1 MTDTALHDREAAPA
15 PAPAAPVVAPPVA
28 SGWQPVR
35 NSGRVIMIVAVVV
48 IAGVLA
54 VLAAWRL
61 TPFNSAV
68 QRTENAYVRGQT
80 TIISPQVSGYVSGVM
95 VQDYELVRLGQP
107 LVQIDDRIYRQRVE
121 QAQAQLDAARAA
133 LANSVQSLASRKA
146 ARTSAQAAIGNA
158 QAQLS
163 RAQADQ
169 HRADDLVQDGSLSVR
184 EVDQTRAALRQAEAV
199 LLQADAAR
207 DSAYQDVVAVG
218 VNRGSLRA
226 SVEGAQAAV
235 HAAQI
240 DLEHTTIRAPE
251 AGRLGDV
258 GVRNGQYVTNGT
270 QLVFLVPDRLWVI
283 ANYKEAQTA
292 RMAPGQKVWFT
303 VDALEDERVD
313 GHVERIA
320 PAAGSE
326 FAVIKSDNATGN
338 FTKVAQRISVRIAV
352 DRGQRLAAKL
362 RPGMSV
368 EAHVDTTGAARP

>member
-1 MTDTALHDREAAPA
+1 MTDTALHGHAPA
-15 PAPAAPVVAPPVA
+15 PTPAPLPAAPAPPVA
-28 SGWQPVR
+28 SGWQPVK
-35 NSGRVIMIVAVVV
+35 NSRRVIVIVAIVVL
-48 IAGVLA
+48 AGVLA

-61 TPFNSAV
+61 PPFDSAV

-80 TIISPQVSGYVSGVM
+80 TIISPQVSGYVSRVL
-95 VQDYELVRLGQP
+95 VQDYELVRAGQP

-133 LANSVQSLASRKA
+133 LANSVQSLASRQA

-169 HRADDLVQDGSLSVR
+169 HRADDLVRDGSLSVR
-184 EVDQTRAALRQAEAV
+184 EVDQTRAALRQAEAS
-199 LLQADAAR
+199 LSQANAAR
-207 DSAYQDVVAVG
+207 DSANQDVVAVG

-226 SVEGAQAAV
+226 AVEGAQAAV

-240 DLEHTTIRAPE
+240 DLEHTTILAPE

-283 ANYKEAQTA
+283 ANFKEAQTA
-292 RMAPGQKVWFT
+292 RMAPGQKAWFT
-303 VDALEDERVD
+303 VDALEDERVE

-338 FTKVAQRISVRIAV
+338 FTKVAQRISVRISV
-352 DRGQRLAAKL
+352 DSGQRLAAKL

-368 EAHVDTTGAARP
+368 EARVDTGGAARP

>member
-1 MTDTALHDREAAPA
+1 MTDTALHDSASAPTPSPADAAAP
-15 PAPAAPVVAPPVA
+15 PAP

-35 NSGRVIMIVAVVV
+35 NSRRVIVIVTIV
-48 IAGVLA
+48 ILVGVLA

-61 TPFNSAV
+61 PPFDSAV
-68 QRTENAYVRGQT
+68 QRTEDAYVRGQT
-80 TIISPQVSGYVSGVM
+80 TIISPQVSGYVARVL
-95 VQDYELVRLGQP
+95 VQDYELVRAGQP

-121 QAQAQLDAARAA
+121 QARAQLDAAQAA
-133 LANSVQSLASRKA
+133 LANSVQSLASRQA
-146 ARTSAQAAIGNA
+146 ARTSAQAAISNG

-169 HRADDLVQDGSLSVR
+169 HRADDLVRDGSLSVR
-184 EVDQTRAALRQAEAV
+184 EVDQTRAALRQAETV
-199 LLQADAAR
+199 LSQANAAR
-207 DSAYQDVVAVG
+207 DSANQDVVAVG

-226 SVEGAQAAV
+226 AVEGAQAAV

-240 DLEHTTIRAPE
+240 DLEHTTIFAPE

-292 RMAPGQKVWFT
+292 RMAPGQKAWFT
-303 VDALEDERVD
+303 VDALEDERVE

-338 FTKVAQRISVRIAV
+338 FTKVAQRISVRISV
-352 DRGQRLAAKL
+352 DRDQRLAAKL

-368 EAHVDTTGAARP
+368 EARVDTRGAARP